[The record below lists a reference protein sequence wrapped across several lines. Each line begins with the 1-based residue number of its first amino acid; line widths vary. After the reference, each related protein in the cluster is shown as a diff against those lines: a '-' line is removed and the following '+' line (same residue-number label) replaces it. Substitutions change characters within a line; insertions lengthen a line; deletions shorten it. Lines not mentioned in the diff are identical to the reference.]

1 MSALAEAAHGRR
13 ACRPK
18 DPMTQSVR
26 LQKVLASC
34 GVASRRRSEELI
46 VEGRVR
52 VDGRIVTELGTRVD
66 PRKQRIEVD
75 GRRVTHDALVYIVL
89 HKPRGVMSTLS
100 DPEKRRTVVDLTHDV
115 GIRVAPVG
123 RLDFNTSG
131 VLLLTNDGD
140 FASGLSHP
148 SAGVPKEYL
157 AKVHGVVD
165 EAVLERLS
173 SSIQIDASKTVPAK
187 VFVARREGD
196 KTWLRITLREG
207 KNRQVRRLVEHA
219 GLSLMR
225 LSRVGY
231 AGIGVDDLPMGR
243 WRSLTVDELKALK
256 HDFGVPKRVRAG
268 ERAFHSGVPT
278 AGGVGT
284 RAAGTRAARP
294 RSGRTGSSEAPST
307 PRGAAA
313 RRGAK
318 ATGGSRAGGGRGSKA
333 TGGSKAGSG
342 RGAKATGGSKAGSG
356 RGAESATGRGA
367 PRGSQPERARSGKP
381 PPKDVSSG
389 RPKKRSSQKKT
400 RR

>member
-1 MSALAEAAHGRR
+1 
-13 ACRPK
+13 
-18 DPMTQSVR
+18 MTQSVR

-100 DPEKRRTVVDLTHDV
+100 DPEKRRTVLDLTRDV

-165 EAVLERLS
+165 DAVLERLS

-278 AGGVGT
+278 AGGVGPRAVAT
-284 RAAGTRAARP
+284 RTGRS
-294 RSGRTGSSEAPST
+294 RSGRTASSEAPPSH
-307 PRGAAA
+307 RGAAA
-313 RRGAK
+313 RRGV
-318 ATGGSRAGGGRGSKA
+318 
-333 TGGSKAGSG
+333 
-342 RGAKATGGSKAGSG
+342 KATGGSKAGSG
-356 RGAESATGRGA
+356 RGAESAKGRGA
-367 PRGSQPERARSGKP
+367 PRGSQPERARGGKP
-381 PPKDVSSG
+381 SPKPASAG
-389 RPKKRSSQKKT
+389 RPKKRPSQKKT